1 LANSNFIEKGA
12 KIKRRGKMK
21 KKNKKKKRKK
31 QKRKESERNEKHCV
45 GPREIYSLVFL
56 FCGNFMIYAILKK

>member
-1 LANSNFIEKGA
+1 
-12 KIKRRGKMK
+12 MK